1 MKKYFKSGHIQTEK
15 KIITSIIG
23 TGTHAYVWG
32 DEIKK
37 NSQYLIKNVLSRSE
51 ERGKKFAT
59 YLNCGF
65 AESIQDIYNDSEV
78 DLVIICSS
86 PDRNLLAID
95 LAKHKKN
102 LILEKPLSLNLKDA
116 ELIHKAC
123 KENGIICG
131 AGLNRNYDTFF
142 KKLQKHTEKMGS
154 IVSGEFK
161 AYFKTTDIEKNIKN
175 VGGIFLSKLV
185 HNFDQ
190 CNKIF
195 GKPKEIVATEL
206 VAKNNNIITG
216 SHAIIKYKNNKVVN
230 FNINLNNTNHLGEI
244 LILYCEKG
252 LITINFNL
260 FEITS
265 ISEPLNYK
273 YSYFILKSYLYKL
286 ICFIKN
292 IKKKKI
298 FKFNKKKD
306 VLIDNFWFGVKQ
318 DILENFSR
326 QLKNQNDK
334 NLVNIDNNF
343 ISTKMALA
351 CEESIKKKIWI
362 KI

>member
-1 MKKYFKSGHIQTEK
+1 MG

-23 TGTHAYVWG
+23 TGGHAYTWG
-32 DEIKK
+32 NELKK
-37 NSQYLIKNVLSRSE
+37 NSQYFIKNVLSRSE

-65 AESIQDIYNDSEV
+65 AKSIQNIYNDSEI

-86 PDRNLLAID
+86 PDRNLLALD

-123 KENGIICG
+123 KENEIICG
-131 AGLNRNYDTFF
+131 AGLNRHYDTFF
-142 KKLQKHTEKMGS
+142 EKLQKHTEKMGS
-154 IVSGEFK
+154 FVSGEFK
-161 AYFKTTDIEKNIKN
+161 SYFKAEDIEKDIKN
-175 VGGIFLSKLV
+175 SGGIFLSKLV

-195 GKPKEIVATEL
+195 GKPKELVATEL
-206 VAKNNNIITG
+206 VDKNHNIITG
-216 SHAIIKYKNNKVVN
+216 SHAMVRYENNKVVS
-230 FNINLNNTNHLGEI
+230 FNINLNNKNNFGEI
-244 LILYCEKG
+244 LILYCENG
-252 LITINFNL
+252 IITINFNL
-260 FEITS
+260 LEITS
-265 ISEPLNYK
+265 ISNPLNYK
-273 YSYFILKSYLYKL
+273 YSRFILG
-286 ICFIKN
+286 N
-292 IKKKKI
+292 IKSNLLKLKKI
-298 FKFNKKKD
+298 PTFNKKKNI
-306 VLIDNFWFGVKQ
+306 LINNFWPGLKK
-318 DILENFSR
+318 DILENFS
-326 QLKNQNDK
+326 KAMQNKKDK

-351 CEESIKKKIWI
+351 CEESINKKLWI

>member
-1 MKKYFKSGHIQTEK
+1 MK

-23 TGTHAYVWG
+23 TGRHAYTWG
-32 DEIKK
+32 DELKK
-37 NSQYLIKNVLSRSE
+37 NSKYFVKNVLSRSE
-51 ERGKKFAT
+51 ERGKEFANH
-59 YLNCGF
+59 LNCGF
-65 AESIQDIYNDSEV
+65 VESIPNIYNDSEI

-86 PDRNLLAID
+86 PDRNLLTLD

-142 KKLQKHTEKMGS
+142 EKLQKHIDEMGS
-154 IVSGEFK
+154 FVSGEFK

-175 VGGIFLSKLV
+175 KGGIFLAKLV

-195 GKPKEIVATEL
+195 GKPKELLATEL

-216 SHAIIKYKNNKVVN
+216 SHAMIRYENNKVVS
-230 FNINLNNTNHLGEI
+230 FNINLNNTNHFGEI
-244 LILYCEKG
+244 LILYCENG
-252 LITINFNL
+252 IITINFNL
-260 FEITS
+260 LEITS
-265 ISEPLNYK
+265 ISNPLNYK
-273 YSYFILKSYLYKL
+273 YSRFILGTIKSNLLKL
-286 ICFIKN
+286 
-292 IKKKKI
+292 KKI
-298 FKFNKKKD
+298 PTFNKKKNI
-306 VLIDNFWFGVKQ
+306 LINNFWPGGKQ

-326 QLKNQNDK
+326 AMKNQNDN

-351 CEESIKKKIWI
+351 CEESINKKLWI

>member
-1 MKKYFKSGHIQTEK
+1 MK

-23 TGTHAYVWG
+23 TGAHAYVWG
-32 DEIKK
+32 DELKK
-37 NSQYLIKNVLSRSE
+37 NSQYFIKNVLSQSE
-51 ERGKKFAT
+51 ERGKKFAN
-59 YLNCGF
+59 YLNCSF
-65 AESIQDIYNDSEV
+65 AESIQDIYNDSEI

-116 ELIHKAC
+116 ELILKAC

-142 KKLQKHTEKMGS
+142 EKLQKHSEKMGRV
-154 IVSGEFK
+154 VSGEFK

-175 VGGIFLSKLV
+175 NGGIFLSKLV

-206 VAKNNNIITG
+206 VAKNSNIITG
-216 SHAIIKYKNNKVVN
+216 SHAIIKYENNKVVS
-230 FNINLNNTNHLGEI
+230 FNINLNNTSHFGEI

-252 LITINFNL
+252 ITTINFNL

-265 ISEPLNYK
+265 ISDPLNYK
-273 YSYFILKSYLYKL
+273 YSYFILKSIVYKL
-286 ICFIKN
+286 INLIKL
-292 IKKKKI
+292 KKTKKI
-298 FKFNKKKD
+298 FKFNKKKNI
-306 VLIDNFWFGVKQ
+306 LTNNFWWGNKQ

-326 QLKNQNDK
+326 QMKNRDHK

-343 ISTKMALA
+343 MSTKMALA
-351 CEESIKKKIWI
+351 CEESIKKKSWI

>member
-1 MKKYFKSGHIQTEK
+1 MK

-23 TGTHAYVWG
+23 TGGHAYTWG
-32 DEIKK
+32 DELKK
-37 NSQYLIKNVLSRSE
+37 NSQYFIKNVLSRSE
-51 ERGKKFAT
+51 ERGKKFAA

-65 AESIQDIYNDSEV
+65 AESIQNIYNDSEI
-78 DLVIICSS
+78 DLAIICSS
-86 PDRNLLAID
+86 PDRNLLALD
-95 LAKHKKN
+95 LAKYKKN

-116 ELIHKAC
+116 ELIYKAC

-142 KKLQKHTEKMGS
+142 KKLQKHTEEMGS
-154 IVSGEFK
+154 FVSGEFK

-175 VGGIFLSKLV
+175 NGGIFLSKLV

-195 GKPKEIVATEL
+195 GKPKELLATEL

-216 SHAIIKYKNNKVVN
+216 SHAMIRYENNKVVS
-230 FNINLNNTNHLGEI
+230 FNINLNNTNHFGEI
-244 LILYCEKG
+244 LILYCENG
-252 LITINFNL
+252 IITINFNL
-260 FEITS
+260 LEITS
-265 ISEPLNYK
+265 ISNPLNYK
-273 YSYFILKSYLYKL
+273 YSRFILGTIKSNLLKL
-286 ICFIKN
+286 
-292 IKKKKI
+292 KKI
-298 FKFNKKKD
+298 PTFNKKKNI
-306 VLIDNFWFGVKQ
+306 LINNFWPGGKQ

-326 QLKNQNDK
+326 AMKNQNDN